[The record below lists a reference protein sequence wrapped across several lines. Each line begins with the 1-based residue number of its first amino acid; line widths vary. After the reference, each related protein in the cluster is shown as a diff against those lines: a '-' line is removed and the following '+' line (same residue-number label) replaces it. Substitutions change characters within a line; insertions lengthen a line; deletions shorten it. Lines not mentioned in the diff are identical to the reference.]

1 MEDFDINNKRTFVD
15 DIFLNIAVTVG
26 TFFYLVVPK
35 VQLDYAYSSKCPLS
49 L

>member
-26 TFFYLVVPK
+26 TFFYL
-35 VQLDYAYSSKCPLS
+35 A
-49 L
+49 